1 MSTHRDSTKDE
12 YLEVEKKVG
21 AAEYELAA
29 NLAETDKA
37 LDTAMKRARKTPRR
51 HASSSS
57 KRSTRSDL
65 SALPELLHAQ
75 SLSHR

>member
-1 MSTHRDSTKDE
+1 MSTHGDPTKDE

-37 LDTAMKRARKTPRR
+37 VDTAMKKGQKDAAAARKQLKQKVD
-51 HASSSS
+51 A
-57 KRSTRSDL
+57 KRAHRS
-65 SALPELLHAQ
+65 A
-75 SLSHR
+75 

>member
-29 NLAETDKA
+29 NLAETDEA
-37 LDTAMKRARKTPRR
+37 LDTAMKKGQKDSEAARKQLKQKVD
-51 HASSSS
+51 A
-57 KRSTRSDL
+57 KRPQRS
-65 SALPELLHAQ
+65 A
-75 SLSHR
+75 

>member
-37 LDTAMKRARKTPRR
+37 LDTAMKKGQKDAEAARKQLKQKVD
-51 HASSSS
+51 A
-57 KRSTRSDL
+57 KRSQRS
-65 SALPELLHAQ
+65 A
-75 SLSHR
+75 